1 MMPIAP
7 SNEMIPISSNH
18 LLCCIEEN
26 QIKIEKRTVDTTKVS
41 PNNYDEFKDG
51 LLSTDKNVHDKAFE
65 NRDEDGMRRKI
76 LMISGDIEQSERDS
90 NQIHKEKRLK
100 SSFESPTPYESKYCY
115 EYELCSES
123 VELFIPI
130 PKDHTPFSTYDSKF
144 DEEWNTNVSFERP
157 ELFHRP
163 SLQSSSY
170 NQSHHSLPQSLLMPI
185 L

>member
-1 MMPIAP
+1 MLPIAP
-7 SNEMIPISSNH
+7 RNKMIPITPNN
-18 LLCCIEEN
+18 LFCCIEEN
-26 QIKIEKRTVDTTKVS
+26 QIKIEKRTVDTTKES
-41 PNNYDEFKDG
+41 LNNYDEFKDV

-65 NRDEDGMRRKI
+65 NRDEDGMIKI

-115 EYELCSES
+115 EYKLCSES
-123 VELFIPI
+123 VESFIPI
-130 PKDHTPFSTYDSKF
+130 PKAHIPFSTYDSKF
-144 DEEWNTNVSFERP
+144 DEEWNTNVSIERP